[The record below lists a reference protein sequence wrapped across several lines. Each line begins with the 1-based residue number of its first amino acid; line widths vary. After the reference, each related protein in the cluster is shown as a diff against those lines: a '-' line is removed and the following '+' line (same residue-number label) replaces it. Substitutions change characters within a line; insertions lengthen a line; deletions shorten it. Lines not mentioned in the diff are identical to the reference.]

1 MLLAGGTHLVDL
13 AVVNK
18 LLDQKLA
25 LLPTEC
31 IREKGH
37 AVLGECRGEVCAVR
51 SCRRAHGSNQPKLLV
66 AKSGAFATTT
76 HLQDSKAR

>member
-1 MLLAGGTHLVDL
+1 MLLAGGTHLVHL

-25 LLPTEC
+25 LLLTKC

-37 AVLGECRGEVCAVR
+37 AVLGERRGEVCAAR
-51 SCRRAHGSNQPKLLV
+51 SCWRAHGSSQPKLLV

-76 HLQDSKAR
+76 HRQDSQER